1 MGRPVYFAR
10 YQFLVSRFAGTDRK
24 DISQYLLSFWASL
37 IHLFPETTYTP
48 IISRKYQHLASN
60 SAYQRRQK
68 SQRRANRRSKSS
80 CLAFSN
86 RKTSQLR
93 SPPSI
98 VPSSP
103 ELSSRAQAFLAAFVA
118 LRSSATDRSP
128 PSLNSDQLLAQ
139 GGEKRPRR
147 PNRLAP
153 PHRSA
158 RPAPQLPCYLPPAP
172 WYPAPVL
179 RSRPYLPAISNN
191 KSGQPS
197 PNSTRSCCYCYC

>member
-24 DISQYLLSFWASL
+24 DILQYLLSFWAPF
-37 IHLFPETTYTP
+37 IHLFPETTYTS
-48 IISRKYQHLASN
+48 IISRNYQRLASN

-68 SQRRANRRSKSS
+68 SQRRANRRSKPS
-80 CLAFSN
+80 CLAVSN

-103 ELSSRAQAFLAAFVA
+103 ELSSRAQAFLAAFAA

-139 GGEKRPRR
+139 GGENRPKS

-158 RPAPQLPCYLPPAP
+158 RPAPQLPCYLPPATCP
-172 WYPAPVL
+172 LVPGPRFTVTAVPARHL
-179 RSRPYLPAISNN
+179 
-191 KSGQPS
+191 K
-197 PNSTRSCCYCYC
+197 